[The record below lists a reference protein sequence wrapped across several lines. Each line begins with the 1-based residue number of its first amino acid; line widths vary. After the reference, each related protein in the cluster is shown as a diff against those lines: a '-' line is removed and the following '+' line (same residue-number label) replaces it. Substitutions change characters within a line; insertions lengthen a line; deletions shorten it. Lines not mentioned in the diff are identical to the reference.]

1 MDIYSGISCNA
12 RVPDIWL
19 SGLGGVTMPCFRCG
33 QRKRTNQIRLAAHKL
48 YDTLPEQKKN
58 GEWVY
63 VDSEAWKEFKERLK
77 EDRRE

>member
-1 MDIYSGISCNA
+1 MA
-12 RVPDIWL
+12 
-19 SGLGGVTMPCFRCG
+19 CFRCG